1 MKKETAYVAP
11 RMASVCVDATSM
23 LCLSGP
29 YAVFYNGIDDEEEE
43 ME

>member
-1 MKKETAYVAP
+1 MKKETVYVAP

-29 YAVFYNGIDDEEEE
+29 YAVFEDGENDEEEV
-43 ME
+43 MN